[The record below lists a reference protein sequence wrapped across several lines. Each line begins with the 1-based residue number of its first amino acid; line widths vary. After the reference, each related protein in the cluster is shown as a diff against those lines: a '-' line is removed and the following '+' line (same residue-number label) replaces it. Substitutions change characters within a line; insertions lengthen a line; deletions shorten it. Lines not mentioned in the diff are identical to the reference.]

1 MLSKRTL
8 QMTCILFEMKTNTSF
23 VSKMVLQL
31 LASFD
36 ARLTDLTG

>member
-1 MLSKRTL
+1 
-8 QMTCILFEMKTNTSF
+8 MTCILFKMKTNTF

-36 ARLTDLTG
+36 ARLTGLSG